1 MREVAGSNPARSTK
15 SNTCESRDLFD
26 DNGKA
31 MELMKALGLSAGESK
46 VYLKLLSQ
54 GEGEMLDKVVTAFGI
69 PAAIAED
76 SLKSLADKGLV
87 KISSNRVEV
96 IQPRTALQK
105 ILEQRKRSLE
115 SQVSKETSVALELE
129 KLLEPTY
136 WESRL
141 GIRPEEIIE
150 PLRDLPEMELRTARI
165 LGNAQKEVS
174 IFAETFGWYG
184 KVRESL
190 FQSHDRG
197 VSMRVLMMVKDDST
211 KGRAK
216 ELRDVGIQVRHCAE
230 EWYPVRGTLVDDQ
243 ELVFVVWA
251 TKKSAVPR
259 PIYYRPNY
267 TRNQGLIRIFRDAY
281 SKRWEEGQPI

>member
-1 MREVAGSNPARSTK
+1 
-15 SNTCESRDLFD
+15 LFD

-46 VYLKLLSQ
+46 IYLKLLSQ
-54 GEGEMLDKVVTAFGI
+54 PEGEMLDKVVTAFGI

-87 KISSNRVEV
+87 RISSNRVEV
-96 IQPRTALQK
+96 IQPRMVLQK

-150 PLRDLPEMELRTARI
+150 PLRDLPEMEIRTARI
-165 LGNAQKEVS
+165 LGNALKEVS

-190 FQSHDRG
+190 FQAHDRG
-197 VSMRVLMMVKDDST
+197 VGMKVLMMVKDDST
-211 KGRAK
+211 KQRAR
-216 ELRDVGIQVRHCAE
+216 ELRGVGIQVRHCAE

-259 PIYYRPNY
+259 PIYFRPNY

>member
-1 MREVAGSNPARSTK
+1 
-15 SNTCESRDLFD
+15 LFD
-26 DNGKA
+26 DDGKA

-54 GEGEMLDKVVTAFGI
+54 PEGEMLDKVVTAFGI

-87 KISSNRVEV
+87 RISSNRVEV
-96 IQPRTALQK
+96 IQPRTVLQK

-129 KLLEPTY
+129 KLLEPAY

-150 PLRDLPEMELRTARI
+150 PLRDLPEMELQTARI
-165 LGNAQKEVS
+165 LGNALKEVS
-174 IFAETFGWYG
+174 IFAETFGWYS

-190 FQSHDRG
+190 FQAHDRG
-197 VSMRVLMMVKDDST
+197 VGMKVLMMVKDDST
-211 KGRAK
+211 KARAK
-216 ELRDVGIQVRHCAE
+216 ELRGVGIQVRHCTE

-243 ELVFVVWA
+243 ELVFVIWA

-259 PIYYRPNY
+259 PIYFRPNY

-281 SKRWEEGQPI
+281 LKRWEEGQPI